1 MFAWYS
7 LVGMAGAALGQ
18 LLCGW
23 TIASLRG
30 LHGWDFIPSCR
41 VIFLAYSAVGVV
53 KLLLVLSLS
62 RKVEATKEEQPNGE
76 TRPLLADAPPAREQ
90 PAAPET
96 SWFASIDR
104 DLWSLMVRLFILFGL
119 DSFGSG
125 LASLSWM
132 TYFIR
137 RKFGLPEG
145 QLGTIFF
152 VTSSIAA
159 ASTLVAASI
168 AKRIGNVKVN
178 PPFAASQGQR

>member
-23 TIASLRG
+23 TIASLRAR
-30 LHGWDFIPSCR
+30 HGWDFIPSCR
-41 VIFLAYSAVGVV
+41 IIFLAYSAVGVV

-62 RKVEATKEEQPNGE
+62 RNVEATEEEQPTGE
-76 TRPLLADAPPAREQ
+76 TRPLLADAPPEGEQ
-90 PAAPET
+90 PAPAT
-96 SWFASIDR
+96 GWFASIDR
-104 DLWSLMVRLFILFGL
+104 DLRSLVVRLFILFGL

-168 AKRIGNVKVN
+168 AKRIGNVKVY